1 MKTFY
6 IAPLL
11 LALSIGQALASTPIN
26 LSRDVRSTVKV
37 TIDNTKGD
45 VTVTAWDRN
54 RIEVTGDL
62 GNGARPLVLDGNDS
76 NIDIRVQGGSERNGK
91 WFSWGNDNAMQ
102 PSRLNV
108 RVPKGAS
115 VEVKVVSAPVSIDGL
130 DGGKVEVESVSGRV
144 RANVRSPDV
153 QMQTVSGTIDLAGRA
168 DKADLQT
175 VSGDITAPNVGTK
188 VDAQTVSG
196 RMIVGGGPWTSANFS
211 TVSGDTQIT
220 GGPSSNNGK
229 ITVDAM
235 SGDVQVQLPTNV
247 STKLEATSFSGDIRT
262 DWGNPSRDED
272 GPGKQ
277 LKVTI
282 GKGDGMVHLE
292 SFSGDVRVRKAGN

>member
-26 LSRDVRSTVKV
+26 LSKDIRPNAKIS
-37 TIDNTKGD
+37 IDNAKGD

-54 RIEVTGDL
+54 QIQVTGML
-62 GNGARPLVLDGNDS
+62 GNGARPLELDGDANS
-76 NIDIRVQGGSERNGK
+76 IDIRIEGGGSGDSKK
-91 WFSWGNDNAMQ
+91 WFSWGNDAAMQ
-102 PSRLNV
+102 STTLNV
-108 RVPKGAS
+108 RVPKGVS

-175 VSGDITAPNVGTK
+175 VSGDITAPSVISK

-196 RMIVGGGPWTSANFS
+196 RMTIGGGPWSSANFS
-211 TVSGDTQIT
+211 TVSGDTLIN
-220 GGPSSNNGK
+220 GGPAAAGK

-235 SGDVQVQLPTNV
+235 SGDVQLQLPNNA
-247 STKLEATSFSGDIRT
+247 STKLEASTFSGDIRT
-262 DWGNPSRDED
+262 DWGNPSRNDD
-272 GPGKQ
+272 GPGKE

-282 GKGDGMVHLE
+282 GDGRGLVHLE
-292 SFSGDVRVRKAGN
+292 SFSGDVKVRKAGN